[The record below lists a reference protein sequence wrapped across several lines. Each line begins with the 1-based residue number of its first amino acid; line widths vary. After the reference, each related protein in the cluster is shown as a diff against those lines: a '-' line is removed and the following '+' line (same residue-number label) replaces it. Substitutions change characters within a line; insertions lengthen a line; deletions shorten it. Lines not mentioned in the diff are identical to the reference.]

1 MWTWQRT
8 KVNVLRVCREEGGSH
23 SGEPEVTEKTEAGAL
38 TGLGLEAL
46 LAGLSPGAWHQPA
59 MPETQGCRQTTS
71 RGC

>member
-1 MWTWQRT
+1 M
-8 KVNVLRVCREEGGSH
+8 NVLRVCGEEHGGH

-38 TGLGLEAL
+38 TGLGLEAP

-59 MPETQGCRQTTS
+59 TTETQGCRQMKS